1 MIGKTIQWLGDSR
14 ERLRKLPHAARRDI
28 GYQLSLIQAARPATD
43 WKPMP
48 LVGPGVVEIRV
59 HAENE
64 YRVFYLAM
72 FYFSLNYLR
81 YCSGL
86 KTLKEY
92 LADLDDVSDLRSYL
106 VHYCHPVSSLWN
118 LPIYFDV
125 QDLNLIVVVTSV

>member
-1 MIGKTIQWLGDSR
+1 EQNHKIDRMQ
-14 ERLRKLPHAARRDI
+14 E
-28 GYQLSLIQAARPATD
+28 
-43 WKPMP
+43 
-48 LVGPGVVEIRV
+48 VVERAMNGKY
-59 HAENE
+59 H
-64 YRVFYLAM
+64 YRSGRQSLMLMFGFHHLFLEPLQISVFYLAM